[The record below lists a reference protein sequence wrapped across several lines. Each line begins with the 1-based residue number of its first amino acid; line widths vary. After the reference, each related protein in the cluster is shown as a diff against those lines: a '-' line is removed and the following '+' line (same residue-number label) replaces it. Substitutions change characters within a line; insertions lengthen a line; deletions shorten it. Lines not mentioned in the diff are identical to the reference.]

1 MKNLKSIFEKYGI
14 NLEDRQIKQFEMYFE
29 HLIKTNEKMNLTA
42 ITEENE
48 VLIKHFLDSCL
59 PVNEFKMNKSVI
71 DVGSGAGFPSIPLKI
86 IRPDLEICM
95 IDSLN
100 KRVSFLN
107 ETIELLKLN
116 KISATHSRA
125 EDYAKEN
132 REMFDYAVAR
142 AVAPLNTLVEYL
154 LPFVKAGGKAI
165 VYKSQRLEE
174 ELALSK
180 NAIRTLGGEIEEVK
194 TFFIEEGELE
204 RNVLIIK
211 KTKPTPTKYPR
222 DKNRPKTNPIQ

>member
-59 PVNEFKMNKSVI
+59 PVNEFERNKSVI

-86 IRPDLEICM
+86 VRPDLEICM

-100 KRVSFLN
+100 KRINFLN

-116 KISATHSRA
+116 KISATHFRA
-125 EDYAKEN
+125 EDFAKEN

-154 LPFVKAGGKAI
+154 LPFVKVGGKAI
-165 VYKSQRLEE
+165 VYKSQKLEE
-174 ELALSK
+174 ELVLSK